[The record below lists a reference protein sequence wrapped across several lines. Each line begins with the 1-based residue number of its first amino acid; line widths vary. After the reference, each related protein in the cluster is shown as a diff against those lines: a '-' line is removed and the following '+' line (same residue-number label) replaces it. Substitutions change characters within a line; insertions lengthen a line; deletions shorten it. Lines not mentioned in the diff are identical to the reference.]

1 MLEVEKSK
9 QELMIIN
16 SQKSF
21 KALELEEFGGGFDAT
36 LHDLSAKDQ
45 LVKEEK
51 IASKPSLEKSQHFHL
66 LHKVPNKVMSKVPT
80 PHKDKEGVVM
90 VKELQLIT
98 IVGGGIEVGA
108 KSTLEEDPQ
117 PMELD
122 EAPNDKPKVSI
133 CETREEGVPK
143 SEDTQVCALKEVKQ
157 LGDTPTLK
165 EAFGF
170 IMLEG
175 APIEKLEEVGAS
187 KIKNV
192 LQQEPQFNILEGER
206 HVEVKPSSKE
216 EKKSLKPH
224 EPPIVELVKKVVQE
238 AFEIPPTEK
247 EKHMEVVPPEEHPLS
262 MEFYDALSD
271 PLEDD
276 PLMVH
281 EANQHTMLEWAPIEE
296 IGEAP
301 ILVSSQG
308 TILKLKELQLYIE
321 DEETDVVAKSS
332 VEETPQSLKFH
343 EVSIEELEKK
353 VVLEANKFP
362 LLKEERHVEVELAME
377 KEPWST
383 KLEKVPNEHVE
394 PFILE
399 TEGMHLPKLEK
410 AQVPI
415 INQENEVVYE
425 PKLQM
430 TPQSNILVDVS
441 IEKPKEVLARELPN
455 EEDIL
460 KLEESQLGV
469 VTEGN
474 VSMRLVGVHHL
485 VKEGKHFQVKPC
497 LEGLHSTKLDEAYS
511 EQAKMIPK
519 LDPTNLLPFE
529 ILSEDDVRKIEEAHM
544 PIVKQEKQVGDDLML
559 DVGAPQSNML
569 GEIPTKCPKGM
580 LSMEMKEDVSK
591 LDMFKLGVGDEVLEE
606 DIGIESS
613 LKQAPQI
620 KKFDMEVVLAT
631 TTIPCV
637 QKGNHVEVE
646 PLLKT
651 ELMKELVD
659 KMDESTLQTALQ
671 LIALDGANIDEPRSM
686 IHHEEKEKN
695 KVALKLPLEEPQS
708 AVVFDDV
715 IEFIVS
721 NIHGTKEH
729 ILLKSNK
736 HQNPIDEGEKEFEAE
751 PILTEGPQP
760 IAFHEGPIQDVD
772 EEVNLEI
779 SKMLGIEEEKEVVLG
794 PIMGETLQLTTF
806 DNATL
811 EEPKDALEE
820 NHQKTILDEA
830 SIEQLKVATQN
841 SLECIIG
848 KVEKHQMHIT
858 KDEKE
863 VGVQPVALE
872 KTSKSMMLDEV
883 PTQDVKEKV
892 CYSPKKIIEIGRT
905 PMQKEGMQTL
915 PMCMES
921 STSNTNGETM
931 ERKIGNIF
939 LETTIPIEMK
949 ETSND
954 LSLKAS
960 STIANEVPSMIDA
973 IHRDPSTYPKNMTQL
988 QTCEGPWEVD
998 QTWEQFKRNWKFFRT
1013 KPNSLITNKVH
1024 QARKIAKQK
1033 AYKVVGLPWP
1043 PTCLYTPLDLK
1054 EEKR

>member
-1 MLEVEKSK
+1 MLEIEKSK
-9 QELMIIN
+9 QELMVIN
-16 SQKSF
+16 SQKTF

-51 IASKPSLEKSQHFHL
+51 IASKPTLEKSQHFQL
-66 LHKVPNKVMSKVPT
+66 LHKVPNKVMSKVPI
-80 PHKDKEGVVM
+80 PHIDKEGVGM

-98 IVGGGIEVGA
+98 IPRGGIEVGV

-117 PMELD
+117 SMELD
-122 EAPNDKPKVSI
+122 EAPNDEPKVSI

-143 SEDTQVCALKEVKQ
+143 SEDTQVCALKEVKE
-157 LGDTPTLK
+157 LGDAPTLK

-175 APIEKLEEVGAS
+175 APIEKLEEVGAL
-187 KIKNV
+187 KIKTV
-192 LQQEPQFNILEGER
+192 LQQELQFNIIEGER
-206 HVEVKPSSKE
+206 CVEVKPSSKE
-216 EKKSLKPH
+216 EKKSLKPN

-238 AFEIPPTEK
+238 AFEIPLTEK

-301 ILVSSQG
+301 ILVSSQK
-308 TILKLKELQLYIE
+308 TILKLKELQLDIG
-321 DEETDVVAKSS
+321 DEEIDVVAKSS

-353 VVLEANKFP
+353 AVLKAIKFP
-362 LLKEERHVEVELAME
+362 FLKEERHAEVELAME

-383 KLEKVPNEHVE
+383 KLEKALHEHVE

-399 TEGMHLPKLEK
+399 TKGMHLPKLEK
-410 AQVPI
+410 AQMPI
-415 INQENEVVYE
+415 INQEKEVVCE
-425 PKLQM
+425 LKLQM
-430 TPQSNILVDVS
+430 TPQSNVLVDVS

-469 VTEGN
+469 VKEGN
-474 VSMRLVGVHHL
+474 VSVRLVGVHHL
-485 VKEGKHFQVKPC
+485 VKEGKHFQVEPC
-497 LEGLHSTKLDEAYS
+497 LEGLQSTKLDETFS
-511 EQAKMIPK
+511 EHAKMIPK
-519 LDPTNLLPFE
+519 LDPKKLHPFE
-529 ILSEDDVRKIEEAHM
+529 ILCKDE
-544 PIVKQEKQVGDDLML
+544 EKQVGDDLML

-569 GEIPTKCPKGM
+569 GETPTKCPKGM

-613 LKQAPQI
+613 LKQTPQI
-620 KKFDMEVVLAT
+620 KKFDMEVVLAA

-637 QKGNHVEVE
+637 QEGSHVEVE
-646 PLLKT
+646 PILTK
-651 ELMKELVD
+651 
-659 KMDESTLQTALQ
+659 
-671 LIALDGANIDEPRSM
+671 G
-686 IHHEEKEKN
+686 
-695 KVALKLPLEEPQS
+695 PQS
-708 AVVFDDV
+708 
-715 IEFIVS
+715 
-721 NIHGTKEH
+721 
-729 ILLKSNK
+729 
-736 HQNPIDEGEKEFEAE
+736 
-751 PILTEGPQP
+751 
-760 IAFHEGPIQDVD
+760 IAIHEGPIQDVD

-779 SKMLGIEEEKEVVLG
+779 SKMFSIEEEKEVVLE
-794 PIMGETLQLTTF
+794 PTLEETLQLTMF

-811 EEPKDALEE
+811 EEPKDVLEE
-820 NHQKTILDEA
+820 KSQKTILDEA
-830 SIEQLKVATQN
+830 PIEQLKVATQN
-841 SLECIIG
+841 HLESIIG

-858 KDEKE
+858 EDEKE
-863 VGVQPVALE
+863 VGIQPVALE
-872 KTSKSMMLDEV
+872 KTSESMMLDEV
-883 PTQDVKEKV
+883 PTQEVNEKV
-892 CYSPKKIIEIGRT
+892 CYSPKQIIEIGRT
-905 PMQKEGMQTL
+905 PMQKDDMQTL

-921 STSNTNGETM
+921 TTSKTNGETM
-931 ERKIGNIF
+931 EKNIGDIF
-939 LETTIPIEMK
+939 LETTRPIEMK

-954 LSLKAS
+954 LSLKVL
-960 STIANEVPSMIDA
+960 STIANEIPSMIDA
-973 IHRDPSTYPKNMTQL
+973 IHRDPSTYPENMTQL
-988 QTCEGPWEVD
+988 QTYEGPWEVD
-998 QTWEQFKRNWKFFRT
+998 QTWEQFKRNWKIFRT
-1013 KPNSLITNKVH
+1013 KPNSLITSKVH
-1024 QARKIAKQK
+1024 QARKIAKEK

-1043 PTCLYTPLDLK
+1043 PTCLIHL
-1054 EEKR
+1054 

>member
-1 MLEVEKSK
+1 MLEIEKSK
-9 QELMIIN
+9 QELMVIN
-16 SQKSF
+16 SQKTF

-51 IASKPSLEKSQHFHL
+51 IASKPTLEKSQHFQL
-66 LHKVPNKVMSKVPT
+66 LHKVPNKVMSKVPI
-80 PHKDKEGVVM
+80 PHIDKEGVGM

-98 IVGGGIEVGA
+98 IPRGGIEVGV

-117 PMELD
+117 SMELD
-122 EAPNDKPKVSI
+122 EAPNDEPKVSI

-143 SEDTQVCALKEVKQ
+143 SEDTQVCALKEVKE
-157 LGDTPTLK
+157 LGDAPTLK

-175 APIEKLEEVGAS
+175 APIEKLEEVGAL
-187 KIKNV
+187 KIKTV
-192 LQQEPQFNILEGER
+192 LQQELQFNIIEGER
-206 HVEVKPSSKE
+206 CVEVKPSSKE
-216 EKKSLKPH
+216 EKKSLKPN

-238 AFEIPPTEK
+238 AFEIPLTEK

-301 ILVSSQG
+301 ILVSSQK
-308 TILKLKELQLYIE
+308 TILKLKELQLDIG
-321 DEETDVVAKSS
+321 DEEIDVVAKSS
-332 VEETPQSLKFH
+332 VVETPQSLKFH

-353 VVLEANKFP
+353 AVLKAIKFP
-362 LLKEERHVEVELAME
+362 FLKEERHAEVELAME

-383 KLEKVPNEHVE
+383 KLEKALHEHVE

-399 TEGMHLPKLEK
+399 TKGMHLPKLEK
-410 AQVPI
+410 AQMPI
-415 INQENEVVYE
+415 INQEKEVVCE
-425 PKLQM
+425 LKLQM
-430 TPQSNILVDVS
+430 TPQSNVLVDVS

-469 VTEGN
+469 VKEGN
-474 VSMRLVGVHHL
+474 VSVRLVGVHHL
-485 VKEGKHFQVKPC
+485 VKEGKHFQVEPC
-497 LEGLHSTKLDEAYS
+497 LEGLQSTKLDETFS
-511 EQAKMIPK
+511 EHAKMIPK
-519 LDPTNLLPFE
+519 LDPKKLHPFE
-529 ILSEDDVRKIEEAHM
+529 ILCKDE
-544 PIVKQEKQVGDDLML
+544 EKQVGDDLML

-569 GEIPTKCPKGM
+569 GETPTKCPKGM

-613 LKQAPQI
+613 LKQTPQI
-620 KKFDMEVVLAT
+620 KKFDMEVVLAA

-637 QKGNHVEVE
+637 QEGSHVEVE
-646 PLLKT
+646 PILTK
-651 ELMKELVD
+651 
-659 KMDESTLQTALQ
+659 
-671 LIALDGANIDEPRSM
+671 G
-686 IHHEEKEKN
+686 
-695 KVALKLPLEEPQS
+695 PQS
-708 AVVFDDV
+708 
-715 IEFIVS
+715 
-721 NIHGTKEH
+721 
-729 ILLKSNK
+729 
-736 HQNPIDEGEKEFEAE
+736 
-751 PILTEGPQP
+751 
-760 IAFHEGPIQDVD
+760 IAIHEGPIQDVD

-779 SKMLGIEEEKEVVLG
+779 SKMLSIEEEKEVVLE
-794 PIMGETLQLTTF
+794 PTLEETLQLTMF

-820 NHQKTILDEA
+820 KSQKTILDEA
-830 SIEQLKVATQN
+830 PIEQLKVATQN
-841 SLECIIG
+841 HLESIIG

-858 KDEKE
+858 EDEKE
-863 VGVQPVALE
+863 VGIQPVALE
-872 KTSKSMMLDEV
+872 KTSESMMLDEV
-883 PTQDVKEKV
+883 PTQEVNEKV
-892 CYSPKKIIEIGRT
+892 CYSPKQIIEIGRT
-905 PMQKEGMQTL
+905 PMQKDDMQTL

-921 STSNTNGETM
+921 TTSKTNGETM
-931 ERKIGNIF
+931 EKNIGDIF
-939 LETTIPIEMK
+939 LETTRPIEMK

-954 LSLKAS
+954 LSLKVL
-960 STIANEVPSMIDA
+960 STIANEIPSMIDA
-973 IHRDPSTYPKNMTQL
+973 IHRDPSTYPENMTQL
-988 QTCEGPWEVD
+988 QTYEGPWEVD
-998 QTWEQFKRNWKFFRT
+998 QTWEQFKRNWKIFRT
-1013 KPNSLITNKVH
+1013 KPNSLITSKVH
-1024 QARKIAKQK
+1024 QARKIAKEK

-1043 PTCLYTPLDLK
+1043 PTCLIHL
-1054 EEKR
+1054 

>member
-1 MLEVEKSK
+1 MLEIEKSK
-9 QELMIIN
+9 QELMVIN
-16 SQKSF
+16 SQKTF

-51 IASKPSLEKSQHFHL
+51 IASKPTLEKSQHFQL
-66 LHKVPNKVMSKVPT
+66 LHKVPNKVMSKVPI
-80 PHKDKEGVVM
+80 PHIDKEGVGM

-98 IVGGGIEVGA
+98 IPRGGIEVGV

-117 PMELD
+117 SMELD
-122 EAPNDKPKVSI
+122 EAPNDEPKVSI

-143 SEDTQVCALKEVKQ
+143 SEDTQVCALKEVKE
-157 LGDTPTLK
+157 LGDAPTLK

-175 APIEKLEEVGAS
+175 APIEKLEEVGAL
-187 KIKNV
+187 KIKTV
-192 LQQEPQFNILEGER
+192 LQQELQFNIIEGER
-206 HVEVKPSSKE
+206 CVEVKPSSKE
-216 EKKSLKPH
+216 EKKSLKPN

-238 AFEIPPTEK
+238 AFEIPLTEK

-301 ILVSSQG
+301 ILVSSQK
-308 TILKLKELQLYIE
+308 TILKLKELQLDIG
-321 DEETDVVAKSS
+321 DEEIDVVAKSS

-353 VVLEANKFP
+353 AVLKAIKFP
-362 LLKEERHVEVELAME
+362 FLKEERHAEVELAME

-383 KLEKVPNEHVE
+383 KLEKALHEHVE

-399 TEGMHLPKLEK
+399 TKGMHLPKLEK
-410 AQVPI
+410 AQMPI
-415 INQENEVVYE
+415 INQEKEVVCE
-425 PKLQM
+425 LKLQM
-430 TPQSNILVDVS
+430 TPQSNVLVDVS

-469 VTEGN
+469 VKEGN
-474 VSMRLVGVHHL
+474 VSVRLVGVHHL
-485 VKEGKHFQVKPC
+485 VKEGKHFQVEPC
-497 LEGLHSTKLDEAYS
+497 LEGLQSTKLDETFS
-511 EQAKMIPK
+511 EHAKMIPK
-519 LDPTNLLPFE
+519 LDPKKLHPFE
-529 ILSEDDVRKIEEAHM
+529 ILCKDE
-544 PIVKQEKQVGDDLML
+544 EKQVGDDLML

-569 GEIPTKCPKGM
+569 GETPTKCPKGM

-613 LKQAPQI
+613 LKQTPQI
-620 KKFDMEVVLAT
+620 KKFDMEVVLAA

-637 QKGNHVEVE
+637 QEGSHVEVE
-646 PLLKT
+646 PILTK
-651 ELMKELVD
+651 
-659 KMDESTLQTALQ
+659 
-671 LIALDGANIDEPRSM
+671 G
-686 IHHEEKEKN
+686 
-695 KVALKLPLEEPQS
+695 PQS
-708 AVVFDDV
+708 
-715 IEFIVS
+715 
-721 NIHGTKEH
+721 
-729 ILLKSNK
+729 
-736 HQNPIDEGEKEFEAE
+736 
-751 PILTEGPQP
+751 
-760 IAFHEGPIQDVD
+760 IAIHEGPIQDVD

-779 SKMLGIEEEKEVVLG
+779 SKMLSIEEEKEVVLE
-794 PIMGETLQLTTF
+794 PTLEETLQLTMF

-820 NHQKTILDEA
+820 KSQKTILDEA
-830 SIEQLKVATQN
+830 PIEQLKVATQN
-841 SLECIIG
+841 HLESIIG

-858 KDEKE
+858 EDEKE
-863 VGVQPVALE
+863 VGIQPVALE
-872 KTSKSMMLDEV
+872 KTSESMMLDEV
-883 PTQDVKEKV
+883 PTQEVNEKV
-892 CYSPKKIIEIGRT
+892 CYSPKQIIEIGRT
-905 PMQKEGMQTL
+905 PMQKDDMQTL

-921 STSNTNGETM
+921 TTSKTNGETM
-931 ERKIGNIF
+931 EKNIGDIF
-939 LETTIPIEMK
+939 LETTRPIEMK

-954 LSLKAS
+954 LSLKVL
-960 STIANEVPSMIDA
+960 STIANEIPSMIDA
-973 IHRDPSTYPKNMTQL
+973 IHRDPSTYPENMTQL
-988 QTCEGPWEVD
+988 QTYEGPWEVD
-998 QTWEQFKRNWKFFRT
+998 QTWEQFKRNWKIFRT
-1013 KPNSLITNKVH
+1013 KPNSLITSKVH
-1024 QARKIAKQK
+1024 QARKIAKEK

-1043 PTCLYTPLDLK
+1043 PTCLIHL
-1054 EEKR
+1054 

>member
-9 QELMIIN
+9 QELMVIN
-16 SQKSF
+16 SQKTL

-51 IASKPSLEKSQHFHL
+51 IASKPSLEKSQHFQL

-80 PHKDKEGVVM
+80 PHIDKEGVVM
-90 VKELQLIT
+90 VKELQLI
-98 IVGGGIEVGA
+98 GGGTKVGA
-108 KSTLEEDPQ
+108 KPTLEEDPQ
-117 PMELD
+117 SMELD
-122 EAPNDKPKVSI
+122 EVPNDEPKVSI
-133 CETREEGVPK
+133 CETKEEGVPK
-143 SEDTQVCALKEVKQ
+143 SEDAQVCALEEVKQ
-157 LGDTPTLK
+157 LGDAPTLK
-165 EAFGF
+165 EASGF

-175 APIEKLEEVGAS
+175 APIEKFEEVGAL

-192 LQQEPQFNILEGER
+192 LQQEPQFNIFEGEKR
-206 HVEVKPSSKE
+206 VEVKQSSKE
-216 EKKSLKPH
+216 EKNSLKPH
-224 EPPIVELVKKVVQE
+224 KPPIVELVKKVVQE
-238 AFEIPPTEK
+238 AFEIPLTEK
-247 EKHMEVVPPEEHPLS
+247 EKHMGVVPLEEHPLS

-276 PLMVH
+276 PLMVD

-308 TILKLKELQLYIE
+308 TILKSKELQLYIG

-353 VVLEANKFP
+353 VVLKAVKFP
-362 LLKEERHVEVELAME
+362 LLKEERHAEVELAME
-377 KEPWST
+377 KKPWST
-383 KLEKVPNEHVE
+383 KLEKALNEHAE

-399 TEGMHLPKLEK
+399 TEGMHLQKLEK

-415 INQENEVVYE
+415 LNQEKEVVCE
-425 PKLQM
+425 PKLQI

-460 KLEESQLGV
+460 KQEESQLGV
-469 VTEGN
+469 VKEGN
-474 VSMRLVGVHHL
+474 VFMRLVGIHHL
-485 VKEGKHFQVKPC
+485 VKEGKHFQVEPC
-497 LEGLHSTKLDEAYS
+497 LEGLQSTKLDEAFS
-511 EQAKMIPK
+511 EHAKMIPK
-519 LDPTNLLPFE
+519 LDPTKLHPFE
-529 ILSEDDVRKIEEAHM
+529 ILSKDDVQKIEEAQM

-569 GEIPTKCPKGM
+569 GETPTKCPKGM

-591 LDMFKLGVGDEVLEE
+591 LDMFKLGVGDELLEE

-620 KKFDMEVVLAT
+620 KKLDMEVVLPA

-637 QKGNHVEVE
+637 QEGNHVEVE

-659 KMDESTLQTALQ
+659 KMDECESTLQMALQ
-671 LIALDGANIDEPRSM
+671 LIAFDGTNIDEPGSM
-686 IHHEEKEKN
+686 IHDEEKEKN
-695 KVALKLPLEEPQS
+695 KVALQLPLEEPQS
-708 AVVFDDV
+708 TVVFDDV
-715 IEFIVS
+715 IKFKVS

-729 ILLKSNK
+729 ILLKSNE
-736 HQNPIDEGEKEFEAE
+736 HQNPIDEGEKEFEVE
-751 PILTEGPQP
+751 PILTKGPQSRT
-760 IAFHEGPIQDVD
+760 IHDGPIQDVD

-779 SKMLGIEEEKEVVLG
+779 SKMLSIEEEKEVVLE
-794 PIMGETLQLTTF
+794 PIMEETLQLTMF
-806 DNATL
+806 DKTTL

-820 NHQKTILDEA
+820 KNQKTILDEA
-830 SIEQLKVATQN
+830 PIDKLKVATQN
-841 SLECIIG
+841 SLESIIG
-848 KVEKHQMHIT
+848 KVEKHQLHIT

-863 VGVQPVALE
+863 AGIQPVVLE
-872 KTSKSMMLDEV
+872 KTSESMILDEV
-883 PTQDVKEKV
+883 STQEVKEKV
-892 CYSPKKIIEIGRT
+892 CYSPKQIIEIGRT
-905 PMQKEGMQTL
+905 PMQKDGMQTL

-921 STSNTNGETM
+921 TTSSINGETM
-931 ERKIGNIF
+931 ERKIGDIF
-939 LETTIPIEMK
+939 LETTMPIEMK
-949 ETSND
+949 EISND
-954 LSLKAS
+954 LSSKVS

-973 IHRDPSTYPKNMTQL
+973 IHRDPSTYPENMTQL
-988 QTCEGPWEVD
+988 QTYEGPWEVD
-998 QTWEQFKRNWKFFRT
+998 QTWEQFKRNWKISRT
-1013 KPNSLITNKVH
+1013 KPNSLIISKVH
-1024 QARKIAKQK
+1024 QARKIAKEK

>member
-1 MLEVEKSK
+1 MYQVLEIEKSK
-9 QELMIIN
+9 QELMVIN
-16 SQKSF
+16 SQKTF
-21 KALELEEFGGGFDAT
+21 KALELEEFGGRFDAT
-36 LHDLSAKDQ
+36 LHDPSAKDQ

-51 IASKPSLEKSQHFHL
+51 IASKPTLEKSQHFQL

-80 PHKDKEGVVM
+80 PHIDKEGVVI

-98 IVGGGIEVGA
+98 IPRGGIEVGV

-117 PMELD
+117 SMELD
-122 EAPNDKPKVSI
+122 EAPNDEPKVSI

-143 SEDTQVCALKEVKQ
+143 SEDTQVCALKEVKE
-157 LGDTPTLK
+157 LGDAPTLK
-165 EAFGF
+165 EASGF

-175 APIEKLEEVGAS
+175 APIEKLEEVGAL
-187 KIKNV
+187 KMKTV
-192 LQQEPQFNILEGER
+192 LQQELQFNIIEGER
-206 HVEVKPSSKE
+206 CVEVKPSSKE

-224 EPPIVELVKKVVQE
+224 EPPIGELVKKVVQE
-238 AFEIPPTEK
+238 AFEIPLTEK

-301 ILVSSQG
+301 ILVSGQK
-308 TILKLKELQLYIE
+308 TILKLKELQLDIG
-321 DEETDVVAKSS
+321 DEEIDVVAKPS

-343 EVSIEELEKK
+343 EVSIEELENKA
-353 VVLEANKFP
+353 VLKAIKFP
-362 LLKEERHVEVELAME
+362 FLKEERHAEVELAME
-377 KEPWST
+377 KEPWSI
-383 KLEKVPNEHVE
+383 KLEKALHEHVE

-415 INQENEVVYE
+415 INQEKEVVCE
-425 PKLQM
+425 LKLQM

-469 VTEGN
+469 VKEGN
-474 VSMRLVGVHHL
+474 VSVRLVGVHHL
-485 VKEGKHFQVKPC
+485 VKEGKHFQVEPC
-497 LEGLHSTKLDEAYS
+497 LKGLQSTKLDETFS
-511 EQAKMIPK
+511 EHAKMIPK
-519 LDPTNLLPFE
+519 LDPTKLHPFE
-529 ILSEDDVRKIEEAHM
+529 ILCKDDVQKIEEAQM

-569 GEIPTKCPKGM
+569 GETPTKCPKGI

-591 LDMFKLGVGDEVLEE
+591 LDMFKLGIGDEVLEE

-637 QKGNHVEVE
+637 QEGSHVEVE

-659 KMDESTLQTALQ
+659 KMDECESTLQMALQ
-671 LIALDGANIDEPRSM
+671 LIALDGANIDEPGSM
-686 IHHEEKEKN
+686 THDEEKEKN

-708 AVVFDDV
+708 TIVFDDGF
-715 IEFIVS
+715 EFKLS

-729 ILLKSNK
+729 ILLKSNE
-736 HQNPIDEGEKEFEAE
+736 HQNPIDEGGKEFEVE
-751 PILTEGPQP
+751 PILTKGPQS
-760 IAFHEGPIQDVD
+760 IAIHEGPIQDVD
-772 EEVNLEI
+772 EEINIEI
-779 SKMLGIEEEKEVVLG
+779 SKMLSIEEEKEVVLE
-794 PIMGETLQLTTF
+794 PALEETLQLTMF

-820 NHQKTILDEA
+820 KNQKTILDEA
-830 SIEQLKVATQN
+830 PIEQLKVATQN
-841 SLECIIG
+841 HLESIIG

-863 VGVQPVALE
+863 VGIQPVALQ
-872 KTSKSMMLDEV
+872 KTSESMMLDEV
-883 PTQDVKEKV
+883 RTEEVKEKV
-892 CYSPKKIIEIGRT
+892 CCSPKQIIEIGRT
-905 PMQKEGMQTL
+905 PMQKDDMQTL

-921 STSNTNGETM
+921 TTSNTDGETM
-931 ERKIGNIF
+931 ERKIGDIF
-939 LETTIPIEMK
+939 LETTRPIEMK

-954 LSLKAS
+954 LSLKVL
-960 STIANEVPSMIDA
+960 STIANEIPSMIDA
-973 IHRDPSTYPKNMTQL
+973 IHRDLSTYPENMTQL
-988 QTCEGPWEVD
+988 QTYEGPWEVD
-998 QTWEQFKRNWKFFRT
+998 QTWEKFKRNWKKFRT
-1013 KPNSLITNKVH
+1013 KPNSLITSKVH
-1024 QARKIAKQK
+1024 QARKIAKEK

-1043 PTCLYTPLDLK
+1043 PTCLIHL
-1054 EEKR
+1054 

>member
-9 QELMIIN
+9 QELMVIN
-16 SQKSF
+16 SQKTF

-51 IASKPSLEKSQHFHL
+51 IASKPSLEKSQHFQL
-66 LHKVPNKVMSKVPT
+66 LHEVPNKVLSKVPT
-80 PHKDKEGVVM
+80 PHTDKEGVEV

-98 IVGGGIEVGA
+98 IVGGGPEVGA
-108 KSTLEEDPQ
+108 KSALQEDPQ
-117 PMELD
+117 SMELD
-122 EAPNDKPKVSI
+122 EAPNDEPKVSI

-143 SEDTQVCALKEVKQ
+143 SEDTQVCALKEVKK
-157 LGDTPTLK
+157 LGDAPTLK
-165 EAFGF
+165 EASGF

-175 APIEKLEEVGAS
+175 APIEKLEEVGAL
-187 KIKNV
+187 KIKND
-192 LQQEPQFNILEGER
+192 LQQEPQFNILEEER
-206 HVEVKPSSKE
+206 CVEVKPSSKE
-216 EKKSLKPH
+216 KIKSLKPH
-224 EPPIVELVKKVVQE
+224 EPPIVDLVKKVVQE
-238 AFEIPPTEK
+238 AFEIPLTEK

-281 EANQHTMLEWAPIEE
+281 EANQHTMLEQVPIEE

-308 TILKLKELQLYIE
+308 TILKLKELQLYIG

-332 VEETPQSLKFH
+332 VEEQPQSLKFH

-353 VVLEANKFP
+353 VVLKAIKFP

-383 KLEKVPNEHVE
+383 KLEKALNEHVE
-394 PFILE
+394 PFTLE

-415 INQENEVVYE
+415 INKEKDVVYE
-425 PKLQM
+425 PKLQV

-455 EEDIL
+455 EEEI
-460 KLEESQLGV
+460 QLGV
-469 VTEGN
+469 VKEGN

-485 VKEGKHFQVKPC
+485 VKEGKHFQVEPC
-497 LEGLHSTKLDEAYS
+497 LEGLQSTKLDKAFS
-511 EQAKMIPK
+511 EHAKMIPK
-519 LDPTNLLPFE
+519 LDPTNLHPFG
-529 ILSEDDVRKIEEAHM
+529 ILSKDDVQKVAEAQM
-544 PIVKQEKQVGDDLML
+544 TIVKQEKQVGDDLML
-559 DVGAPQSNML
+559 DVGALQSNML
-569 GEIPTKCPKGM
+569 GETPTKCPKGM

-591 LDMFKLGVGDEVLEE
+591 LDMFKLGVGDEVPEE

-620 KKFDMEVVLAT
+620 KKFDMEVVLAA

-637 QKGNHVEVE
+637 QEGNHVEVE
-646 PLLKT
+646 PILRT
-651 ELMKELVD
+651 ELMKESVD
-659 KMDESTLQTALQ
+659 KMDECEPTLQMALQ
-671 LIALDGANIDEPRSM
+671 LIALDGTNIDEPGSM
-686 IHHEEKEKN
+686 IHDEEREKN

-708 AVVFDDV
+708 TVVFDDV
-715 IEFIVS
+715 FEFKVS

-729 ILLKSNK
+729 ILLKSNE
-736 HQNPIDEGEKEFEAE
+736 HQNPIDEGEKEFEVE
-751 PILTEGPQP
+751 PILTKGPQS
-760 IAFHEGPIQDVD
+760 IAIHEGPIQDVN

-779 SKMLGIEEEKEVVLG
+779 SKMLSIEEEKEVVLE
-794 PIMGETLQLTTF
+794 PIMEETLQLTMF
-806 DNATL
+806 DNTAL

-820 NHQKTILDEA
+820 KTQKTIFGEA
-830 SIEQLKVATQN
+830 LIEQLKVTTQN
-841 SLECIIG
+841 SMESIIG
-848 KVEKHQMHIT
+848 QVEKRQMHIT

-863 VGVQPVALE
+863 AGIQPIALE

-883 PTQDVKEKV
+883 PTQEVKEKV
-892 CYSPKKIIEIGRT
+892 CYSPKQIIEIGT
-905 PMQKEGMQTL
+905 TLMQKDGMQTL
-915 PMCMES
+915 PICRES
-921 STSNTNGETM
+921 TIFSTNGETM
-931 ERKIGNIF
+931 ERKIGDIF
-939 LETTIPIEMK
+939 IETTMPIEMK

-954 LSLKAS
+954 LSLKVS
-960 STIANEVPSMIDA
+960 STIANEVPSMMDA
-973 IHRDPSTYPKNMTQL
+973 IHRDPSTYLENMTQL
-988 QTCEGPWEVD
+988 QTYEGPWEVD
-998 QTWEQFKRNWKFFRT
+998 QTWEQFKRNWKIFRT
-1013 KPNSLITNKVH
+1013 KPNSLITSKVH
-1024 QARKIAKQK
+1024 QARKIAKEK